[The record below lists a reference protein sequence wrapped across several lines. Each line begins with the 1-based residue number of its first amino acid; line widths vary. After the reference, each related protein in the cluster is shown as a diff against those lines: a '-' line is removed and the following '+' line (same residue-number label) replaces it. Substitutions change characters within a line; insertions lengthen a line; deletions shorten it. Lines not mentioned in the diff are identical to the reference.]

1 MYIQKHHK
9 SQEELPRVARCC
21 FMH

>member
-9 SQEELPRVARCC
+9 SQEELPRVPRGC